1 MYIRYALS
9 FLCCPMHVLPTNLD
23 ATLTVLCRFFCA
35 LPIGMSIF
43 LLHPSNG
50 LASVDVCE
58 QPSDYS
64 HLSVAYYSHDTS
76 VIAGTAGQ
84 IDRENR
90 NVDLQYK
97 MNETWSFGVGHRYVI
112 LDMEPIELQTNGH
125 LHTLFFPVHRQ
136 SGSDSKGFR
145 FSVAPSLS
153 ASSNVLK
160 DPGEYSADT
169 FQLLAALVWS
179 RELSDRLELRYGV
192 CGDHRFGSYKLY
204 PSITVG
210 WQPRT
215 DLTIEVGFP
224 TTRLTYRALPNS
236 SLSLRFAPYGNE
248 WHVKSK
254 DMEKQSQLV
263 FEASL
268 VECTITWQARKQLT
282 VTASVGRILHGQY
295 DVTLLDDS
303 RVGFSYDAVTRV
315 GAALEWRF

>member
-1 MYIRYALS
+1 
-9 FLCCPMHVLPTNLD
+9 
-23 ATLTVLCRFFCA
+23 
-35 LPIGMSIF
+35 
-43 LLHPSNG
+43 
-50 LASVDVCE
+50 
-58 QPSDYS
+58 
-64 HLSVAYYSHDTS
+64 
-76 VIAGTAGQ
+76 
-84 IDRENR
+84 
-90 NVDLQYK
+90 
-97 MNETWSFGVGHRYVI
+97 
-112 LDMEPIELQTNGH
+112 
-125 LHTLFFPVHRQ
+125 
-136 SGSDSKGFR
+136 
-145 FSVAPSLS
+145 
-153 ASSNVLK
+153 
-160 DPGEYSADT
+160 
-169 FQLLAALVWS
+169 
-179 RELSDRLELRYGV
+179 LELRYGV

-295 DVTLLDDS
+295 DVTLLDDT
-303 RVGFSYDAVTRV
+303 G
-315 GAALEWRF
+315 